1 MNLGVAFIIG
11 FIIYL
16 AVMFLVSYK
25 NRMSTE
31 GDTGDYV
38 LGGRQISLIVNIF
51 GVCAI
56 GFSGSSISR
65 ATDFA
70 IRYGLPGFFAWCLSY
85 SIVGLALYGLLFGGT
100 IRRCGS
106 QTIAEWTEVRYG
118 KNVRLIVTLVS
129 IFGTTSI
136 MASNL
141 TAVASNLSSY
151 TGWNK
156 IVCLSG
162 AFLLVLC
169 IAYFSGMWGIT
180 ATDFVQMCL
189 GLVGGPLLAI
199 LLFQKFGFFG
209 YVASNWPASSLMVGT
224 LETPISFG
232 AITYP
237 SVLTLALPFLVW
249 GNNYYWVRVASCRN
263 EKTAKWSYVIGAVI
277 LVIMIYIP
285 LGLSGCY
292 AFTSN
297 PKVFQDGT
305 VATSAAFGYIV
316 AQLMPLLSVIFMLAV
331 VAASVSTATTAHIGA
346 VSTATRDV
354 YQRRVDPNASGKQV
368 LRFTKVMM
376 IVVAVAAYGLAFYP
390 GGAVYLLPFA
400 SAWMGPVSILVLLG
414 VFWPR
419 FNKNGAMAGLVAGL
433 ITMTIVTLLP
443 ILGIKITWI
452 YSGMAGTI
460 VTIVFCIIGTLVTA
474 PNYYAKKGWT
484 VSADSRR
491 AEKVEL
497 EEMDRKI
504 LYYLFSGAGTMAEI
518 TDLLQVDSFKS
529 NAAIERLDKNGC
541 IEREGLRGAK
551 FYSFRITEKGIAM
564 LSSINERDK
573 ELSKYGLNEIWF
585 DVLCHSSLD
594 MNQFGEYL
602 MSVGIS
608 SLTGA
613 AIISILVRN
622 GYVREYGTWKRQIAI
637 TDKGHEIIR
646 KMGANK

>member
-1 MNLGVAFIIG
+1 MNLGSAFIIG

-25 NRMSTE
+25 NRMSSD

-118 KNVRLIVTLVS
+118 KNVRLIVTLIS

-141 TAVASNLSSY
+141 TAVAGNLASY

-189 GLVGGPLLAI
+189 GLVGGPLLAV
-199 LLFQKFGFFG
+199 LLFSKFGFFD
-209 YVASNWPASSLMVGT
+209 YVVANWPASSLLVGT
-224 LETPISFG
+224 LETPISVT

-263 EKTAKWSYVIGAVI
+263 EKTAKWSYIIGAVI

-297 PKVFQDGT
+297 PDVFIDGT
-305 VATSAAFGYIV
+305 VATSSAFGFIV

-354 YQRRVDPNASGKQV
+354 YQRRVNPNANSKQV
-368 LRFTKVMM
+368 LRFTKIMM
-376 IVVAVAAYGLAFYP
+376 LVVAIAAYGLAFYP

-400 SAWMGPVSILVLLG
+400 SAWMGPVSILVLFG

-419 FNKNGAMAGLVAGL
+419 FNKNGAMAGLIAGL
-433 ITMTIVTLLP
+433 ITMTVVTLLP
-443 ILGIKITWI
+443 ILGIRITWI

-460 VTIVFCIIGTLVTA
+460 VTIVFCVIGTLVTS

-484 VSADSRR
+484 VSAESRKD
-491 AEKVEL
+491 EKVVL
-497 EEMDRKI
+497 TDIDRKI
-504 LYYLFSGAGTMAEI
+504 LYYLFSGANTMAEL

-529 NAAIERLDKNGC
+529 NDAIERLDKNGC

-551 FYSFRITEKGIAM
+551 FYSFHITEKGIQELGSVSQKDQM
-564 LSSINERDK
+564 
-573 ELSKYGLNEIWF
+573 LSKYGLNETWLN
-585 DVLCHSSLD
+585 VLSHSDLD
-594 MNQFGEYL
+594 LNQFGEYL
-602 MSVGIS
+602 NSIGIS
-608 SLTGA
+608 SLMGA
-613 AIISILVRN
+613 AIISVLVRN
-622 GYVREYGTWKRQIAI
+622 GYIKEYGVWKRQIAI
-637 TDKGHEIIR
+637 TDKGREIIE
-646 KMGANK
+646 KVG